1 MSFVSANRVSFGR
14 SLRTILLGAIA
25 GLSTLAIIA
34 LGQQSATAW
43 QTYARV
49 QQLETFDSGAN
60 KFIAGLF
67 EVLME
72 RLYTNNALQAPGPV
86 DDATKREIEKRRK
99 TVLENY
105 EPGLATLKQLDFPNR
120 DRFLSE
126 LAAALNKA
134 NDYRAQADRAIV
146 QPREQRNE
154 NLRNTFIPVITDSV
168 NASLNVWFSAL
179 HAAAGADPK
188 LTSLAAIKELGW
200 RMRDISGAE
209 RSNIGQSIAAGTP
222 VTPAR
227 VAANA
232 GIRAQVDVLW
242 KMVENLSAGSD
253 TDPAILKAMA
263 AARDQYFS
271 GFRKAADNMKKL
283 GDEEGS
289 KYGMNSTQ
297 WTELTTPQIGT
308 LLDVMHGA
316 GKASEAYTT
325 KLKASALSTLLLSL
339 TLLLVGVTLAAAAIV
354 VVLRRVTKPLAGL
367 SDAMERLAAGDRDST
382 VPYLGRKDEVGVM
395 ASSVEIFRK
404 AAVEMDTLRAEQTA
418 NEKRVEADKRAAM
431 TRLADSFE
439 ASVKGVVQGV
449 SSAATQMH
457 SSAQSMTSTVDE
469 AGRRS
474 AIVASAA
481 DQASTNVQ
489 TVAAAAEELS
499 ASIAEIGRQVT
510 QSSKVA
516 DKAVGEATQT
526 NDLVQGL
533 AAAAQK
539 IGDVVKLIN
548 DIAGQTNLLALNA
561 TIEAARA
568 GEAGKGFAVVA
579 SEVKSLATQTAKA
592 TEDIAAQVSAIQQ
605 ATGGAVTAIKSITAT
620 ITEISGITTAI
631 ATAVEQQGAAT
642 QENARN
648 VQAAATGTSEVTS
661 NIGGVTQAASD
672 TGRVSGEVLSA
683 AGNLSKQAGL
693 LNSEVE
699 RFLTSIRAASPATRS
714 GGRRSFRGSGR
725 SFFTPP
731 LASRRFRRNLQPYEG
746 IRTHGHTDSGA
757 PGARHRQPA

>member
-209 RSNIGQSIAAGTP
+209 RSNLGQSIAAGTP

-457 SSAQSMTSTVDE
+457 SSAQSMTSTVGE

-631 ATAVEQQGAAT
+631 ASAVEQQGAAT
-642 QENARN
+642 QEIARN

-699 RFLTSIRAASPATRS
+699 RFLTSIRAA
-714 GGRRSFRGSGR
+714 
-725 SFFTPP
+725 
-731 LASRRFRRNLQPYEG
+731 
-746 IRTHGHTDSGA
+746 
-757 PGARHRQPA
+757 